1 MTRII
6 VEIIIW
12 DNWNRKYIKKHKVS
26 IDEVERAGRNLR
38 YHKHTYGGRYVFVGR
53 SGKRILSVVI
63 KRKQLKTYY
72 VVTAR
77 DADKKERRRLYEKEK
92 QNTKI

>member
-6 VEIIIW
+6 VRRLA
-12 DNWNRKYIKKHKVS
+12 WNEVNIDHIKKHEVRPQ
-26 IDEVERAGRNLR
+26 EVEIGVQRLS
-38 YHKHTYGGRYVFVGR
+38 YHKKSYKNRYILVGR
-53 SGKRILSVVI
+53 SGKRILSIVV
-63 KRKQLKTYY
+63 KRQNIGEYF

-92 QNTKI
+92 SK